1 VPCGTSLA
9 PRGAASQR
17 REEISRRT
25 VPAGV
30 LNKIGRSLRMRKE
43 DRMSWLWVVSLVVAV
58 VFGANLGIIL
68 MALFQVSDRR

>member
-1 VPCGTSLA
+1 
-9 PRGAASQR
+9 
-17 REEISRRT
+17 
-25 VPAGV
+25 
-30 LNKIGRSLRMRKE
+30 MRKE